1 MRIGAPGKNGLNRYK
16 RTTDQT
22 PPMQKN
28 DCIGGKNFLAVIKK
42 YVLLFSDESRIVL
55 LSVIRIKN
63 KLTQQ
68 GRYTDCVDE
77 LIAKFAII

>member
-1 MRIGAPGKNGLNRYK
+1 
-16 RTTDQT
+16 
-22 PPMQKN
+22 MQKN

-42 YVLLFSDESRIVL
+42 YVLLFPDESRIVL

-77 LIAKFAII
+77 LIAKFAIT

>member
-1 MRIGAPGKNGLNRYK
+1 
-16 RTTDQT
+16 
-22 PPMQKN
+22 MQKN
-28 DCIGGKNFLAVIKK
+28 GCIGGKNFLTVIKK
-42 YVLLFSDESRIVL
+42 YVLLFPDESRIVL

>member
-1 MRIGAPGKNGLNRYK
+1 
-16 RTTDQT
+16 
-22 PPMQKN
+22 MQKN

-42 YVLLFSDESRIVL
+42 YVLLFPDESRIVL

-68 GRYTDCVDE
+68 GCYTDCVDE

>member
-1 MRIGAPGKNGLNRYK
+1 
-16 RTTDQT
+16 
-22 PPMQKN
+22 MQSFF
-28 DCIGGKNFLAVIKK
+28 CIGGKNFLAVIKK
-42 YVLLFSDESRIVL
+42 YVLLFPDESRIVL

>member
-1 MRIGAPGKNGLNRYK
+1 
-16 RTTDQT
+16 
-22 PPMQKN
+22 MQKN

-42 YVLLFSDESRIVL
+42 YVLLFPDGSRIVL

>member
-1 MRIGAPGKNGLNRYK
+1 MRIGAPGKTGPNRYK

-42 YVLLFSDESRIVL
+42 YVLLFPDESRIVL

-63 KLTQQ
+63 ELTQQ

-77 LIAKFAII
+77 LIAKFVII

>member
-1 MRIGAPGKNGLNRYK
+1 
-16 RTTDQT
+16 
-22 PPMQKN
+22 MQEN

-42 YVLLFSDESRIVL
+42 YVLLFPDESRIVL

>member
-1 MRIGAPGKNGLNRYK
+1 
-16 RTTDQT
+16 
-22 PPMQKN
+22 MQKN

-42 YVLLFSDESRIVL
+42 YVLLFPDESRIVL